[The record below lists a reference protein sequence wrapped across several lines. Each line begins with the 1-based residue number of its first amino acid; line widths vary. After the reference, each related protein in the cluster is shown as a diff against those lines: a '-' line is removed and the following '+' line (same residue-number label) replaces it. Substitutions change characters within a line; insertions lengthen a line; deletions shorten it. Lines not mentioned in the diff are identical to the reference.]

1 MLWRIVC
8 WSNTQTY
15 THANLTRILSETGNK
30 LSVSQMSA
38 VLTHHHLSKH
48 TISDSDFTIIL
59 TSGSFKFDL
68 EMRESLLIS
77 NWNLYLTIISPLCL
91 CIDSNLTWYKYVDI
105 SVLTNDLAHCFCNY
119 LIIRP
124 FLFEFLPFVI

>member
-8 WSNTQTY
+8 WSNTPTY
-15 THANLTRILSETGNK
+15 THANLRIYGVSFKTGNK

-38 VLTHHHLSKH
+38 VLTHHHRPKH
-48 TISDSDFTIIL
+48 TISDSDFTIL
-59 TSGSFKFDL
+59 TSGSSKFDL

-77 NWNLYLTIISPLCL
+77 KLKPIL
-91 CIDSNLTWYKYVDI
+91 DF
-105 SVLTNDLAHCFCNY
+105 VLIFAHCFCNY